1 MKPLKLTMCAFG
13 SYGKETVIDFTE
25 AGHGLFLITGDTGS
39 GKTTIFDGITFAIYG
54 ETSGGKR
61 DGKMMRSQFA
71 SPADET
77 FVELA
82 FSYRG
87 EVYTVRRS
95 PEYMREK
102 KRGNGLVKSAASV
115 ELTLPDGTAFRGKL
129 KETDK
134 KLCEIM
140 GIDREQFTQIA
151 MIAQGDFLRLL
162 HAKSEDRKKIFSTI
176 FHTDIYRKVEEELD
190 EKRKELKEKTGRVGE
205 RMRVYVRGIRV
216 PEGQETEEDP
226 ILHAKE
232 RLAALKEEENPEIPA
247 VREILDVFLE
257 TQNRVLSGLEVPLL
271 EAEAQYG
278 KLLEQAGLAKS
289 NNDLLD
295 SFGKAKQ
302 ALAEKEIQKPE
313 YEAQKALLEQSGR
326 AYGIKDFEDRKK
338 QARIRMDAAKE
349 RLAASEER
357 VKNTWEEFLGFLNS
371 AGAAKLPGAEPEIEP
386 GHTTENHGTSGLFLR
401 YGDRRELVSL
411 ISDWKAGVKTLET
424 AAEKKKELEKQSA
437 KIEKEERLCR
447 RKQEGLEEDLKKM
460 NEAGELYG
468 KLQERFFC
476 EQAGILARERLVF
489 GKPCPV
495 CGSLDHP
502 APAVLPED
510 AVTEEQVRR
519 AQKLW
524 EDQRGGCEKKSLE
537 IQGEVS
543 RISEVKKQLET
554 ASGELPENLEE
565 KQNLLKNAIH
575 AAEQFGCARE
585 AFEKDKEADS
595 HFRELWVQ
603 ACKEYETARGEAG
616 FLEESSYLEAV
627 SRWKTKKDLE
637 SEQAKNEQY
646 FTEIHGLKTAAAALE
661 KQVQGKT
668 YTDLSGLEG
677 ELGRQKE
684 KRDSLLKE
692 KEKASAWKQSYE
704 TLLKTLEDEEKQYS
718 RTLEQFL
725 LYNGLWQAA
734 GGKIKGR
741 VRMDFETYVQ
751 RMYFE
756 KILAAANRRFLTF
769 TDGKMKLKSRPIEDL
784 GLVGASGLELNVYVM
799 ATGKERDVKT
809 LSGGESFL
817 ASLALALG
825 LSDVVQSQAGSVRLE
840 SMFVDEGFGALDD
853 ETRNQAVRVLNEL
866 AGDDR
871 LVGIISHVN
880 DLKDSIGKK
889 LIVTRTLQGSRAVWN
904 ESFS

>member
-25 AGHGLFLITGDTGS
+25 VHHGLFLITGDTGS

-77 FVELA
+77 FVELT

-87 EVYTVRRS
+87 EIYTVRRS

-102 KRGNGLVKSAASV
+102 KRGNGLVKAAASV
-115 ELTLPDGTAFRGKL
+115 ELTLPDKTVFRGKL

-162 HAKSEDRKKIFSTI
+162 HAKSEDRKKVFSTI
-176 FHTDIYRKVEEELD
+176 FHTDIYRKVEEELG
-190 EKRKELKEKTGRVGE
+190 EKRRELKEKTDGMSE

-216 PEGQETEEDP
+216 PEGQKTEEESV
-226 ILHAKE
+226 LQAAE
-232 RLAALKEEENPEIPA
+232 RLTVLKECENPEIPA
-247 VREILDVFLE
+247 VKEVLNLFVKVQNRILFCLE
-257 TQNRVLSGLEVPLL
+257 TPLL
-271 EAEAQYG
+271 EAEMRYG
-278 KLLEQAGLAKS
+278 KLSEQVGLAKS
-289 NNDLLD
+289 NNDMLD
-295 SFGKAKQ
+295 SFKKAKHV
-302 ALAEKEIQKPE
+302 LAEKESQESE
-313 YEAQKALLEQSGR
+313 YAARKLLLEQSGR
-326 AYGIKDFEDRKK
+326 AYGIKHFEDRRKE
-338 QARIRMDAAKE
+338 ARIQMDTAKA
-349 RLAASEER
+349 RAAASEEWAEH
-357 VKNTWEEFLGFLNS
+357 TWEEFLVFLDSLESPKFPGNPAE
-371 AGAAKLPGAEPEIEP
+371 AGERQ
-386 GHTTENHGTSGLFLR
+386 TSGLRLK
-401 YGDRRELVSL
+401 YEGHTKLVSL
-411 ISDWKAGVKTLET
+411 ISDWKARAKTLESD
-424 AAEKKKELEKQSA
+424 AEKKRELEKKSA
-437 KIEKEERLCR
+437 QIEKEERLCR
-447 RKQEGLEEDLKKM
+447 KKQEELEEDLKM
-460 NEAGELYG
+460 MTEAGELYG
-468 KLQERFFC
+468 KLQEQFFC
-476 EQAGILARERLVF
+476 EQAGILARERLAF

-495 CGSLDHP
+495 CGSLEHP

-510 AVTEEQVRR
+510 AVTEEQVRQ
-519 AQKLW
+519 AQKCL
-524 EDQRGGCEKKSLE
+524 EDQRAVCETKSLE
-537 IQGEVS
+537 IRGEVS
-543 RISEVKKQLET
+543 RISEVKKQL
-554 ASGELPENLEE
+554 AKAMGELPENPEE
-565 KQNLLKNAIH
+565 RQRLLKNVIR
-575 AAEQFGCARE
+575 AAEQFERARE
-585 AFEKDKEADS
+585 TFEKDKEEERR
-595 HFRELWVQ
+595 FGELWIQ
-603 ACKEYETARGEAG
+603 AGREFEAARMEAG
-616 FLEESSYLEAV
+616 FIEEGAYLEAV

-637 SEQAKNEQY
+637 SERAENEQY
-646 FTEIHGLKTAAAALE
+646 FTELHGLRTAVAVLE
-661 KQVQGKT
+661 EQVQGKT
-668 YTDLSGLEG
+668 YTDLSALGEELEG
-677 ELGRQKE
+677 QKE
-684 KRDSLLKE
+684 KRDSLLTE
-692 KEKASAWKQSYE
+692 KEKASACRQSYE

-718 RTLEQFL
+718 RILEQFL
-725 LYNGLWQAA
+725 LYDGLWQAA

-769 TDGKMKLKSRPIEDL
+769 TDGKMKLKSRPVENL
-784 GLVGASGLELNVYVM
+784 GLVGAAGLELNVYVM

-825 LSDVVQSQAGSVRLE
+825 LSDVVQSQAGSIRLE

-880 DLKDSIGKK
+880 DLKDSIERQ
-889 LIVTRTLQGSRAVWN
+889 LTVTRTMQGSQAVWN
-904 ESFS
+904 KGS